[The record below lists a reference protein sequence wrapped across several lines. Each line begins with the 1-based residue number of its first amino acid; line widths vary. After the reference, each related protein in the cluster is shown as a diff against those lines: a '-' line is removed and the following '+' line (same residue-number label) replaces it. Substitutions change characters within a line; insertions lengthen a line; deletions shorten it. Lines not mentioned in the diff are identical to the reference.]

1 MEKGMSKVINSIW
14 RMIGKEKQK
23 DVECFCLEKGTNTYK
38 EFSDPIEVYSLI
50 DSIDNDFVKNY
61 SGFNY
66 KHINNALRNKWN
78 YEEDGNEVQ
87 KERFVK
93 MGQEI
98 ANFISNQKTAIGN
111 VLAFRGVSIEYFKDY
126 GIEKIEELENLKQK
140 YIFDFGFVSTSLV
153 LSQSFFHKKN
163 NLGLNYNILIE
174 YLISDE
180 FDDGVLIGSNSYNNN
195 ECEYLINKANMGFVT
210 DVNINKEDAIVK
222 VLLIPKKIY
231 DEYYKNERV
240 K

>member
-93 MGQEI
+93 MGQDDLPC
-98 ANFISNQKTAIGN
+98 K
-111 VLAFRGVSIEYFKDY
+111 RKR
-126 GIEKIEELENLKQK
+126 
-140 YIFDFGFVSTSLV
+140 
-153 LSQSFFHKKN
+153 KN
-163 NLGLNYNILIE
+163 SCCVY
-174 YLISDE
+174 
-180 FDDGVLIGSNSYNNN
+180 
-195 ECEYLINKANMGFVT
+195 
-210 DVNINKEDAIVK
+210 
-222 VLLIPKKIY
+222 P
-231 DEYYKNERV
+231 
-240 K
+240 